1 MIRTPQRASEGGVL
15 QIDDSMPV
23 TSRKAAAEVRVAV
36 AVTSL
41 REAQQLIA
49 EAAQALSPVRSLAR
63 EWRRLGTL
71 QEQVTRSFY
80 AVRGRADSLS
90 LKGRLVLDHEPDSD
104 EERWTSLWRGRL

>member
-1 MIRTPQRASEGGVL
+1 MS
-15 QIDDSMPV
+15 V

-36 AVTSL
+36 AVASL
-41 REAQQLIA
+41 RETKQLI
-49 EAAQALSPVRSLAR
+49 EQAAQALSGVSGLAR

-71 QEQVTRSFY
+71 HEQVTRSLY

-104 EERWTSLWRGRL
+104 EGRWTSLWRGRL